1 MTQIETVAST
11 AAGAARARVR
21 AEVVAMF
28 ALSWPIVLTNLA
40 VNFMNTTNLMMLGWR
55 SPDALAAGALGFNL
69 YIPFLLFGIGVV
81 GAAAPIAASL
91 IGADPGDRRSV
102 RRVGHQAFLLA
113 LMLAIPTWAVLWNAG
128 PILTAIGETPAL
140 ADEAERY
147 LHGLQWAL
155 LPDLL
160 YFSMRSLFAALNRT
174 APILISS
181 LIAVA
186 FNALANYALILGH
199 FGAPEWGVFGSGVA
213 SSLAQLVMLAVMVGY
228 SLLDPHLKRYRLFV
242 SLWRPHAQTLA
253 RIWRLGLPIGAAIAA
268 EISVFAFSALAMG
281 VIGSESLEAHAI
293 VLQIAATAFMVPL
306 GLGQAATVRVGHA
319 YGARNASAVSLAGWT
334 AFFMTMAFVA
344 VSAATMFA
352 APRLLISPF
361 ISTEAPAN
369 AVTVALALSFLR
381 VAAFFQLVD
390 GGQAVLANMLR
401 GVHDSRWPLAM
412 ALTGYWAIGAPVG
425 FALAFLTPLR
435 GLGLWIGLAV
445 GLAAVALLLFA
456 RWRGKER
463 RGFF

>member
-1 MTQIETVAST
+1 MRGEAHLW
-11 AAGAARARVR
+11 R
-21 AEVVAMF
+21 AEIGATF

-40 VNFMNTTNLMMLGWR
+40 INFMNTTNVMMLGWR

-69 YIPFLLFGIGVV
+69 YIPFLLFGIGIV

-91 IGADPGDRRSV
+91 IGADPSDLQGV
-102 RRVGHQAFLLA
+102 RRVGHQAFLLSLA
-113 LMLAIPTWAVLWNAG
+113 LAIPIWAVLWNAA
-128 PILTAIGETPAL
+128 PILRAIGETPSL
-140 ADEAERY
+140 ADEAGHY

-155 LPDLL
+155 LPDFL
-160 YFSMRSLFAALNRT
+160 YFSMRSLFAALGRT
-174 APILISS
+174 APILIAS
-181 LIAVA
+181 LIAVV
-186 FNALANYALILGH
+186 FNAFANYALIFGH
-199 FGAPEWGVFGSGVA
+199 FGAPEWGVFGSGIA
-213 SSLAQLVMLAVMVGY
+213 SSLSQSLMLLLAVGY
-228 SLLDPHLKRYRLFV
+228 SFLDPHLKPYRLIV
-242 SLWRPHAQTLA
+242 SLWRPHAESLA
-253 RIWRLGLPIGAAIAA
+253 RIWRLGLPIGATITA
-268 EISVFAFSALAMG
+268 EISVFAVSALAMG
-281 VIGSESLEAHAI
+281 LINAESLEAHAI
-293 VLQIAATAFMVPL
+293 VLQIASLAFMVPL

-319 YGARNASAVSLAGWT
+319 FGARDASAVSLAGWT

-352 APRLLISPF
+352 APRLLISAF
-361 ISTEAPAN
+361 ISTDAPAN
-369 AVTVALALSFLR
+369 AATLALALSFLR

-412 ALTGYWAIGAPVG
+412 ALTGYWAIGAPVS

-445 GLAAVALLLFA
+445 GLAAVALLLLA
-456 RWRGKER
+456 RWLGKER